1 MSASARSGNPDVPIP
16 FGACDPS
23 GTFVFV
29 SYAHGDKA
37 LVYPELRRIRSFGI
51 RVWYDEGI
59 EPGSEWPEAIAA
71 ALNRAAAFVVMIT
84 PGAVASRNVR
94 NEINAALRWGK
105 PVFAVHLA
113 QTELPKGLELQMGA
127 VQAVMRWR
135 MDEASYTR
143 KLGKAL
149 ASYGEAMN
157 EAPPAEPPALTVSR
171 ANTPTPPPPLTP
183 SPVPLS
189 RLARTLTGHTKAV
202 WDVTFSPD
210 GRLLV
215 TSGSDGTA
223 RMWDPATGEQLR
235 VLAAHQDGVSGVAFS
250 PDGNLLATAGADRTA
265 RVWDPVT
272 GKQIRT
278 LTGHEEWLFG
288 VAFSPDGR
296 LLATAGGNDKTARV
310 WNPVTGKQLRV
321 LSGHD
326 DTVHAVAF
334 SPDGRLLV
342 TGGDRTARVW
352 NPATGRHLRTLTGN
366 TGGVH
371 SVAFSPDGRLLATG
385 SYDRT
390 VRVWDPPAGRH
401 LRLPATGRHLRT
413 LTGHTDQI
421 HAVAFSPDG
430 HLLAAGSSDQ
440 TARVWDLATGR
451 QLRTLTGHTGGIF
464 GLAFSPDGHL
474 LVTVSGDKT
483 ARVWD

>member
-215 TSGSDGTA
+215 TSAPTGRRGCGTRPPASSCASSPPTKTGLAGWRSA
-223 RMWDPATGEQLR
+223 RT
-235 VLAAHQDGVSGVAFS
+235 VTFS
-250 PDGNLLATAGADRTA
+250 P
-265 RVWDPVT
+265 P
-272 GKQIRT
+272 
-278 LTGHEEWLFG
+278 
-288 VAFSPDGR
+288 
-296 LLATAGGNDKTARV
+296 
-310 WNPVTGKQLRV
+310 
-321 LSGHD
+321 
-326 DTVHAVAF
+326 
-334 SPDGRLLV
+334 
-342 TGGDRTARVW
+342 
-352 NPATGRHLRTLTGN
+352 PAPTGRRGCGTR
-366 TGGVH
+366 
-371 SVAFSPDGRLLATG
+371 S
-385 SYDRT
+385 
-390 VRVWDPPAGRH
+390 RVSRYAP
-401 LRLPATGRHLRT
+401 
-413 LTGHTDQI
+413 
-421 HAVAFSPDG
+421 
-430 HLLAAGSSDQ
+430 
-440 TARVWDLATGR
+440 
-451 QLRTLTGHTGGIF
+451 
-464 GLAFSPDGHL
+464 
-474 LVTVSGDKT
+474 
-483 ARVWD
+483 